1 MPSPPVRSPN
11 MTDEEWQTFVDE
23 YRIVVLVPLEMHL
36 RERAK
41 LANIG
46 LILLIPIAIIVAMV
60 WLRL

>member
-1 MPSPPVRSPN
+1 